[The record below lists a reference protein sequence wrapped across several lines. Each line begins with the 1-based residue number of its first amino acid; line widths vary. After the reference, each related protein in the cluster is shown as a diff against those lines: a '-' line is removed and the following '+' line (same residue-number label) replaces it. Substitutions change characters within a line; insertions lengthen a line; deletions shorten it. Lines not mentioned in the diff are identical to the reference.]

1 MLIIFYLITEFSNLS
16 SDNNNI
22 KYLCYKI
29 SIFAIF
35 INITVIIKINNISL
49 KILYKLITLVLI

>member
-35 INITVIIKINNISL
+35 INITVIIKINSISL
-49 KILYKLITLVLI
+49 KYYINKLHWS